1 MSWNFHKLIDNVQIQ
16 ADVFVLG
23 DILRGCKADQL
34 QAMYELAV
42 DLAKANEDVPAH
54 TAGLFNTLMGKDVN
68 TPLVARTFEIAIR

>member
-1 MSWNFHKLIDNVQIQ
+1 MLKFQ
-16 ADVFVLG
+16 ANVFVLG
-23 DILRGCKADQL
+23 DILRASKPDQL

-68 TPLVARTFEIAIR
+68 TPLVARNFEIAIR